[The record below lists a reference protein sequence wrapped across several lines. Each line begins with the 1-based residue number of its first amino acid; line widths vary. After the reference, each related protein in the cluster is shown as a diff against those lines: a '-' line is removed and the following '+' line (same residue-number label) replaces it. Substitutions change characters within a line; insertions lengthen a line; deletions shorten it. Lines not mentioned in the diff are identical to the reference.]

1 MKSSTKIAFALAI
14 LMGFASFP
22 AKAVEPGECTAW
34 RPVLGGAC
42 KTRKCAVGVS
52 PAIRLVPETVEFWK
66 GREHRLHDRLRFT
79 REGERWRLERLWP

>member
-1 MKSSTKIAFALAI
+1 MNSSTKIAIALAI

-52 PAIRLVPETVEFWK
+52 PAIRLVPETVCP
-66 GREHRLHDRLRFT
+66 HPTIPLRDPIAAPNFLPGPRGST
-79 REGERWRLERLWP
+79 APQ